1 MKSTQFSYC
10 VGEAGQKWCQ
20 KREKTKTAKKNLST
34 ICVAVKMMK
43 LQLKPELKFPS
54 LFYEFDLLK
63 LLRSATINLSAL
75 RNHPPCSDTH
85 YFTLFGV

>member
-1 MKSTQFSYC
+1 MMPK
-10 VGEAGQKWCQ
+10 
-20 KREKTKTAKKNLST
+20 KREKTKTAKKNPST
-34 ICVAVKMMK
+34 ICVAMKMMK

-75 RNHPPCSDTH
+75 RSHPDRLAPTLTTLH
-85 YFTLFGV
+85 YSVYK